1 MDETNPYSAPRAQV
15 RDSEHDPRRRRLASP
30 WIRLGAVTLDTLIP
44 GFIAV
49 VFTLIGVLVSDTDD
63 VPMLMYAVGAVV
75 FLVYLIFQLK
85 LLAENGWTLG
95 KKICGIKIIR
105 SNGDAAAVG
114 RIFGLRIMV
123 PGLLGIIPVAGFAFG
138 LVDALFIFSDRHRT
152 LHDRFA
158 DTLVVVA

>member
-15 RDSEHDPRRRRLASP
+15 RDTEHVPRRRQLASP

-44 GFIAV
+44 GFVALVVTLIAV
-49 VFTLIGVLVSDTDD
+49 LFSNPGDVELLI
-63 VPMLMYAVGAVV
+63 YAVGGLV
-75 FLVYLIFQLK
+75 FLAYLLFQLK

-105 SNGDAAAVG
+105 SNGEEAAVG
-114 RIFGLRIMV
+114 RIFGLRIV
-123 PGLLGIIPVAGFAFG
+123 LPGLLGIIPIVGFVFG
-138 LVDALFIFSDRHRT
+138 LVDALFIFSDRNRT